1 MNDINVNTCVE
12 NIMEILRVNPQIMS
26 STDRYSEHELYS
38 FTDDIQSLDSNEESK
53 KRLEEMIRSFENKN
67 MYFFDFVRTQQML
80 YSSINNMID
89 KIGEESFAIIYM
101 NKMPKC
107 NPDLICKDQEVIDL
121 ILFYNDC
128 SHCVFSND
136 SSEQT
141 IFGTL

>member
-67 MYFFDFVRTQQML
+67 MYFFDFVRTQQ
-80 YSSINNMID
+80 IVCFQMILLNRQFS
-89 KIGEESFAIIYM
+89 EH
-101 NKMPKC
+101 
-107 NPDLICKDQEVIDL
+107 
-121 ILFYNDC
+121 YN
-128 SHCVFSND
+128 
-136 SSEQT
+136 
-141 IFGTL
+141 G